1 MPDLTLAQQL
11 VVDHDGDLFL
21 LACPGSGKTRG
32 AAARVA
38 RLAGE
43 RRLAVCSYTNV
54 GADRIAKVLR
64 DDFDT
69 VLGPEHFLGTIH
81 AFLLR
86 YVLYP
91 FASLKS
97 CNGRPHVRE
106 GGWPTITVGGNHK
119 KRIAVDAFRCAPDG
133 SLVVKRKPH
142 YIGESDEELIAIVDA
157 QVRAQKRSFLE
168 RGILSFDDAIWVAL
182 SILRGH
188 PDIARAIGG
197 RFDELLLDEA
207 QDTSELQLAAIEAL
221 RATGALKSLVLVGD
235 LEQSIFS
242 FQGASA
248 DGCRRLAEESHLE
261 VLELTQNHRS
271 SQRICDV
278 AAHFCDRSEPDEAVG
293 PEADCEIPPQVVL
306 YPADDPSAAIGIYRE
321 RLDEHGIDPLGA
333 AVLARGNTLVDE
345 LNGQSSPIDVSAR
358 PLALGRACA
367 SLRQGTLLRRQV
379 KEVEGLLAFCA
390 WDSESLDL
398 LDPAQVE
405 LMRPLAFA
413 FLQDLPSLDE
423 DLRAWIQSAAK
434 LLGEAATAL
443 NPHPAHAAGQVLRSS
458 AAQEGHKAAEVF
470 VRSPRELAAQTV
482 HDLKGEDREA
492 VMVVLDRP
500 RSTKYVAQTTIWES
514 ALSGAEVDARD
525 AEEKRIAFVALT
537 RAQRYCVVAMP
548 DDVHG
553 RAAAVAFGE
562 RGFELVN

>member
-1 MPDLTLAQQL
+1 MPDLTPAQQL
-11 VVDHDGDLFL
+11 VVDNDGDLFL
-21 LACPGSGKTRG
+21 VACPGSGKTLA

-64 DDFDT
+64 DDFGM

-97 CNGRPHVRE
+97 CSGRPHVRE
-106 GGWPTITVGGNHK
+106 GGWPTIAVGGNHK

-133 SLVVKRKPH
+133 GLVVKRKPH
-142 YIGESDEELIAIVDA
+142 YIGGTDDELIAIVDA

-182 SILRGH
+182 AILRGH
-188 PDIARAIGG
+188 PDIARAIAG

-221 RATGALKSLVLVGD
+221 RATGALKSLVLAGD

-248 DGCRRLAEESHLE
+248 DGCRQLADECHLE

-278 AAHFCDRSEPDEAVG
+278 AAHFCDRSEPDEAAG
-293 PEADCEIPPQVVL
+293 PAADCEIPPEVVL
-306 YPADDPSAAIGIYRE
+306 YPADDPSAAIGIYRA
-321 RLDEHGIDPLGA
+321 RLDEHGINLLGA

-367 SLRQGTLLRRQV
+367 SLRHGTLLRRQV
-379 KEVEGLLAFCA
+379 KEVEALLAFCA

-398 LDPAQVE
+398 LEPEQVE
-405 LMRPLAFA
+405 QMRPLAFG

-423 DLRAWIQSAAK
+423 DLRAWIQGAAK
-434 LLGEAATAL
+434 LLGEAAAAL

-470 VRSPRELAAQTV
+470 VRSPQELAAQTV

-500 RSTKYVAQTTIWES
+500 RSTKFVAQTTIWES

-537 RAQRYCVVAMP
+537 RAQRYCVVALP
-548 DDVHG
+548 DDAHG

-562 RGFELVN
+562 RGFGLVD

>member
-1 MPDLTLAQQL
+1 MVELTTAQQE

-21 LACPGSGKTRG
+21 LACPGSGKTRA

-97 CNGRPHVRE
+97 CKGRPHVRE
-106 GGWPTITVGGNHK
+106 RDWPTIAVGGNNR

-133 SLVVKRKPH
+133 ALVVKRKPH
-142 YIGESDEELIAIVDA
+142 YIAESDEELIAIVDA
-157 QVRAQKRSFLE
+157 QVRAQKRSHLE

-182 SILRGH
+182 SILRGY
-188 PDIARAIGG
+188 PDVARAVAG

-207 QDTSELQLAAIEAL
+207 QDTSGLQLAAIEAL
-221 RATGALKSLVLVGD
+221 RATGSLGSLVLVGD

-248 DGCRRLAEESHLE
+248 GGCRRLAEESGLE
-261 VLELTQNHRS
+261 VLKLTQNHRS

-278 AAHFCDRSEPDEAVG
+278 AAHFCERSDPDEAVG
-293 PEADCEIPPQVVL
+293 PDADCQIPPQVVL
-306 YPADDPSAAIGIYRE
+306 YPAADAPAAIGIYRE
-321 RLDEHGIDPLGA
+321 RLEEHGIDHAGA
-333 AVLARGNTLVDE
+333 AVLARGNALVDE
-345 LNGQSSPIDVSAR
+345 LNGRSSPIEVSAR
-358 PLALGRACA
+358 SLALGRACA
-367 SLRQGTLLRRQV
+367 ALRQGTLSRSQV
-379 KEVEGLLAFCA
+379 KGVESLLAFCA
-390 WDSESLDL
+390 WDRESLEL
-398 LDPAQVE
+398 LEPEQLEA
-405 LMRPLAFA
+405 MRPFAFA
-413 FLQDLPSLDE
+413 LLQDLPSLDE
-423 DLRAWIQSAAK
+423 DLRAWIQAAAK
-434 LLGEAATAL
+434 FLGEAASAL
-443 NPHPAHAAGQVLRSS
+443 DPDPAHGGGQVLRSS
-458 AAQEGHKAAEVF
+458 ADQEGHQAAEVF
-470 VRSPRELAAQTV
+470 VRPPRELVARTV

-500 RSTKYVAQTTIWES
+500 RSTKFVAQTTIWES
-514 ALSGAEVDARD
+514 ALSGEELAARD

-537 RAQRYCVVAMP
+537 RAQRYCLVALP

-553 RAAAVAFGE
+553 RAAAAAFAE
-562 RGFELVN
+562 RGFEPAA

>member
-1 MPDLTLAQQL
+1 MPELTPAQQL
-11 VVDHDGDLFL
+11 VVDHEGDLLL
-21 LACPGSGKTRG
+21 LACPGSGKTRA

-43 RRLAVCSYTNV
+43 RHLAVCSYTNV
-54 GADRIAKVLR
+54 GAERIAKVLR
-64 DDFDT
+64 DDFDV

-81 AFLLR
+81 NFLLR

-97 CNGRPHVRE
+97 CKGRPHVRD
-106 GGWPTITVGGNHK
+106 GGWPDIPVGGNQK
-119 KRIAVDAFRCAPDG
+119 KRISIDAFRCAPDG
-133 SLVVKRKPH
+133 SLVVKKKPH
-142 YIGESDEELIAIVDA
+142 YINESDEDLIAMVNT
-157 QVRAQKRSFLE
+157 QVRAAKLRFLE

-188 PDIARAIGG
+188 PDIARAVAG

-207 QDTSELQLAAIEAL
+207 QDTSELQLAAIGAL

-235 LEQSIFS
+235 LEHSIFS

-248 DGCRRLAEESHLE
+248 DGCRNLAEESGLE

-278 AAHFCDRSEPDEAVG
+278 AAHFCDRSTPDEAVG
-293 PEADCEIPPQVVL
+293 PAADCEVPPEVLL
-306 YPADDPSAAIGIYRE
+306 YPAVDPSAAIGLYRD
-321 RLDEHGIDPLGA
+321 RLDQHHIDPTGA

-345 LNGQSSPIDVSAR
+345 LNGQSSPIDVAPR
-358 PLALGRACA
+358 ALALGRACA

-390 WDSESLDL
+390 WDSESLELLGSEDL
-398 LDPAQVE
+398 DRL
-405 LMRPLAFA
+405 RPVTFS
-413 FLQDLPSLDE
+413 FLQDLPPLDG
-423 DLRAWIQSAAK
+423 DLREWIKGAAT
-434 LLGEAATAL
+434 LLGEAAGELSPSPVRTG
-443 NPHPAHAAGQVLRSS
+443 GQVLRSA
-458 AAQEGHKAAEVF
+458 AAQAGHKAAEVF
-470 VRSPRELAAQTV
+470 VHAPRELAAQTV

-492 VMVVLDRP
+492 VMVVLDKP
-500 RSTKYVAQTTIWES
+500 RSTKFAAQTTIWQS
-514 ALSGAEVDARD
+514 ALTGADIDERD

-537 RAQRYCVVAMP
+537 RAQRYCLVALP
-548 DDVHG
+548 DDAHG
-553 RAAAVAFGE
+553 SAAAEVFRG
-562 RGFELVN
+562 RGFSLVS